1 MKTISTRAGLTRRD
15 LFRHSARLVG
25 AAIALDRWPQAVTTL
40 LASPL
45 GAAPQQATDSV
56 AAMRQQMGA
65 IPIAS
70 TPLGDRLTMLSGP
83 GGNVVVL
90 NGPDGK
96 LVVDTFMRNAWD
108 KLKPLLD
115 GMGAT
120 PIKAAIDTH
129 WHLDHSDGNENFRA
143 AGGELI
149 AHANTAKRLA
159 ESHDLLGMHF
169 DARPAA
175 AMPTKTFTSTEQLAM
190 NGEQVHL
197 TYAPPA
203 HTDTD
208 ISIHFT
214 KGNVLHLGDLFFNG
228 TYPFIDY
235 STGGNIGGMIAAA
248 DSMLKRA
255 DDNTKIVPGHGPLG
269 DKPAL
274 TRYRD
279 VMVTVRDR
287 VQKLK
292 TAGDTLEQAIA
303 KKPTAD
309 LDEQWGKGFMPPDVF
324 VTVVYNTL

>member
-1 MKTISTRAGLTRRD
+1 MSTRSTNGGWTRRE
-15 LFRHSARLVG
+15 LFHYTARL
-25 AAIALDRWPQAVTTL
+25 AAAAAAMHAWPRATGTA

-45 GAAPQQATDSV
+45 DIVPQAAVDSA

-65 IPIAS
+65 IPITS
-70 TPLGDRLTMLSGP
+70 TPLADKLTMLSGP

-96 LVVDTFMRNAWD
+96 IVVDTFVRNVWD

-115 GMGAT
+115 GMGPA
-120 PIKAAIDTH
+120 PIKVAIDTH

-143 AGGELI
+143 AGAELI
-149 AHANTAKRLA
+149 AHANTPKRLA
-159 ESHDLLGMHF
+159 ESHDLMGMHF

-175 AMPTKTFTSTEQLAM
+175 AMPTKTFAAAESLEV

-197 TYAPPA
+197 AYVPPA

-208 ISIHFT
+208 IYIHFA
-214 KGNVLHLGDLFFNG
+214 KGNVLHMGDLFFNG
-228 TYPFIDY
+228 TYPFIDT
-235 STGGNIGGMIAAA
+235 STAGNIGGMIAAS
-248 DSMLKRA
+248 DSMLKMV
-255 DDNTKIVPGHGPLG
+255 DGQTKIVPGHGPLG
-269 DKPAL
+269 DKAAL

-279 VMVTVRDR
+279 MMVTVRDR

-292 TAGDTLEQAIA
+292 TAGETLDQVVA

-324 VTVVYNTL
+324 VTVIYNTL

>member
-1 MKTISTRAGLTRRD
+1 
-15 LFRHSARLVG
+15 
-25 AAIALDRWPQAVTTL
+25 LDVVPQA
-40 LASPL
+40 
-45 GAAPQQATDSV
+45 AADSA

-70 TPLGDRLTMLSGP
+70 TPLADKLTMLSGP

-96 LVVDTFMRNAWD
+96 LVVDTFVRNVWD

-115 GMGAT
+115 GMGAA

-143 AGGELI
+143 AGAELI
-149 AHANTAKRLA
+149 AHQNTPKRLA

-169 DARPAA
+169 DPRPAA
-175 AMPTKTFTSTEQLAM
+175 AMPTRTFAAKESLDL

-197 TYAPPA
+197 AYVAPA

-208 ISIHFT
+208 IYIHFA
-214 KGNVLHLGDLFFNG
+214 KGNVLHMGDLFFNG
-228 TYPFIDY
+228 TYPFIDF
-235 STGGNIGGMIAAA
+235 STGGNVGGMIAAS
-248 DSMLKRA
+248 DSLLQMV
-255 DDNTKIVPGHGPLG
+255 DDRTKVVPGHGPLG
-269 DKPAL
+269 DKAAL
-274 TRYRD
+274 TRYRE
-279 VMVTVRDR
+279 MLVTVRDR

-309 LDEQWGKGFMPPDVF
+309 LDEQWGKGFMTADAF
-324 VTVVYNTL
+324 VTVVYKTI